1 MAASTKWNEDLAQVN
16 NAARQAVRAAKNAKE
31 DAKTVKRAAG
41 KAAAGN
47 WMGAAVDMLKSPRA
61 ILAVVAV
68 FLVLVMLPITFVGVF
83 LIEFPGAI
91 INSITAA
98 VKTAYDDLVV
108 GWESLKIKVSNGI
121 DDFLTWLTTGDTG
134 DASNGFATDVA
145 AAQDPD
151 FSSYIGTSNALV
163 AVLNEYFRDEYN
175 SGVKSNA
182 LMSANNRQMQ
192 LVLEAADDG
201 ILPEDVTCELTWAS
215 NDSDY
220 IDWTFG
226 LIACDSVNRMQDTS
240 DDDPEFSASHLVSEA
255 KDLVAHY
262 TLWDIGVRE
271 TITDGTTVRSVS
283 HEEQQQV
290 ERSVPVLDD
299 DGNPVME
306 LLTDEDGLPVQING
320 EFVWVPVMQTEL
332 VWETVTVTEDKTFP
346 TRHISIEYYANP
358 NPDAKDHI
366 LSEFGITDV
375 ADANDLSDLDL
386 VEEQVQQLRY
396 LYSAAIGNLTA
407 SGTVLQWINDFYTNH
422 SDLVFNGPTTVAG
435 PIEDWRSHI
444 TSHQGATDI
453 PEHSGGHG
461 GTDISSP
468 SGTPL
473 VLSARGIAVAVTN
486 SYPNEVDYAHPRG
499 NLVLMYYGEQ
509 DGVAGNGIFVLYQH
523 MASVTA
529 APYTVYEAG
538 ETVGASGT
546 SGMCTGPHWHIE
558 SYVGTAKMDSEY
570 FLS

>member
-1 MAASTKWNEDLAQVN
+1 M
-16 NAARQAVRAAKNAKE
+16 
-31 DAKTVKRAAG
+31 
-41 KAAAGN
+41 
-47 WMGAAVDMLKSPRA
+47 
-61 ILAVVAV
+61 
-68 FLVLVMLPITFVGVF
+68 
-83 LIEFPGAI
+83 
-91 INSITAA
+91 
-98 VKTAYDDLVV
+98 
-108 GWESLKIKVSNGI
+108 
-121 DDFLTWLTTGDTG
+121 
-134 DASNGFATDVA
+134 
-145 AAQDPD
+145 
-151 FSSYIGTSNALV
+151 
-163 AVLNEYFRDEYN
+163 
-175 SGVKSNA
+175 
-182 LMSANNRQMQ
+182 
-192 LVLEAADDG
+192 
-201 ILPEDVTCELTWAS
+201 
-215 NDSDY
+215 
-220 IDWTFG
+220 
-226 LIACDSVNRMQDTS
+226 
-240 DDDPEFSASHLVSEA
+240 VSEA
-255 KDLVAHY
+255 EDLVSHY
-262 TLWDIGVRE
+262 TLWDVGVQE
-271 TITDGTTVRSVS
+271 TVTDGTTTRSVS
-283 HEEQQQV
+283 HEEQQWV
-290 ERSVPVLDD
+290 ERSEPVLDD

-306 LLTDEDGLPVQING
+306 LLTDEDGLPVQIDG
-320 EFVWVPVMQTEL
+320 EFVWVPVMQT
-332 VWETVTVTEDKTFP
+332 VAGWETVTVTEDQTFP

-375 ADANDLSDLDL
+375 ADVNDLSDLAI

-396 LYSAAIGNLTA
+396 LYSTAIGDLTA

-473 VLSARGIAVAVTN
+473 VLPAKGIAVAVTN

-529 APYTVYEAG
+529 APYTEYAAG